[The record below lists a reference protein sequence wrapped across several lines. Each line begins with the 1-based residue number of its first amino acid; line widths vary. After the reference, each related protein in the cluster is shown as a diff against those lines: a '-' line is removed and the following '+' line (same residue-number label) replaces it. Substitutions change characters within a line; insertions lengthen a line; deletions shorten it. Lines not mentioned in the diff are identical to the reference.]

1 MLKSISGLTLLVGA
15 LAMAVAFADEPAK
28 TCPGGGCGAG
38 TKATSSACSGCPAAA
53 GEAKACATCTGEKK
67 CADGTCADGKCADHK
82 CTDGKCADGKCTG
95 GACATG
101 TACASGAACAKDGTA
116 CASGTCSGADGKT
129 ACQGCP
135 SAKTTAATGTACT
148 DGGCASKSCG
158 ADCKDC
164 PITAAM
170 KALPQMTFAVG
181 ETKTNCPK
189 EAAELAKTANA
200 AIQYVVCEK
209 PFATEAE
216 ANVALADAT
225 EKFVSEFIEPKKCE
239 ESGKIKV
246 CGKDLCCET
255 MAAETAT
262 VAKSAMEKVAMTYLV
277 GEKECSCPNEA
288 AKLAKDSGNPT
299 VFVVAGET
307 TCCNV
312 QARLNLAR
320 AKYKA
325 AVVAL
330 MQTDAPAAETT
341 TPTST
346 TGS

>member
-1 MLKSISGLTLLVGA
+1 MLKSISGVTLLVGA

-28 TCPGGGCGAG
+28 SCPGGACGAG
-38 TKATSSACSGCPAAA
+38 AKATGTACSGCPSAA
-53 GEAKACATCTGEKK
+53 GETQACATCPGEKK
-67 CADGTCADGKCADHK
+67 CADGTCAEGKCAS
-82 CTDGKCADGKCTG
+82 
-95 GACATG
+95 G
-101 TACASGAACAKDGTA
+101 TCASGAACAKDATA
-116 CASGTCSGADGKT
+116 CASGTCSGADGKS

-135 SAKTTAATGTACT
+135 SATATAATGTACT
-148 DGGCASKSCG
+148 DGACASKSCG

-164 PITAAM
+164 PITTAM

-209 PFATEAE
+209 TFATEAE
-216 ANVALADAT
+216 ANAALADAT
-225 EKFVSEFIEPKKCE
+225 DKFVAEFIEPKKCE

-262 VAKSAMEKVAMTYLV
+262 KAKSAMEKVAMTYLV

-288 AKLAKDSGNPT
+288 ATLAKESGNPT

-330 MQTDAPAAETT
+330 MQAEAPAAETT
-341 TPTST
+341 IPTSS

>member
-1 MLKSISGLTLLVGA
+1 MLKTISGLTLLVGA
-15 LAMAVAFADEPAK
+15 LVMAVAFADEPAK
-28 TCPGGGCGAG
+28 SCPGGACGAG
-38 TKATSSACSGCPAAA
+38 TKATGTACSGCPSAA
-53 GEAKACATCTGEKK
+53 GETQACANCTGEKK
-67 CADGTCADGKCADHK
+67 CADG
-82 CTDGKCADGKCTG
+82 KCADGKCPG
-95 GACATG
+95 G
-101 TACASGAACAKDGTA
+101 ACASGAACAKDGTA
-116 CASGTCSGADGKT
+116 CAKDGTACAGGACSGAEGKT

-135 SAKTTAATGTACT
+135 SQGCPSATATATTAATGTACA
-148 DGGCASKSCG
+148 DGTCASKSCG

-209 PFATEAE
+209 AFATEAE
-216 ANVALADAT
+216 ATAALADAT
-225 EKFVSEFIEPKKCE
+225 EKFVTEFAEPKKCE
-239 ESGKIKV
+239 ESGKVKV

-262 VAKSAMEKVAMTYLV
+262 VAKTAMEKVAMTYLV

-288 AKLAKDSGNPT
+288 ASLAKESGNPT
-299 VFVVAGET
+299 VFCVAGET

-330 MQTDAPAAETT
+330 MESEKPAAATT
-341 TPTST
+341 TTSKD
-346 TGS
+346 S